1 MIVSVEKVAWRK
13 GSESLFNGAD
23 AQKVAN
29 EIASIGEEA
38 TPKQIVDKAR
48 NEEAELHKCFEW
60 DDSKAAELY
69 RLRQARTVI
78 GNLVIIRQESNEEEM
93 PRENNY
99 QMRAFYKEDDGYSG
113 GYKQTAV
120 ILQKQ
125 EGYDAL
131 LEQARRELQRFKE
144 KYHFLKELQ
153 PIFDLI

>member
-1 MIVSVEKVAWRK
+1 MVVSMEKVMWRK
-13 GSESLFNGAD
+13 GSERLFNGAD
-23 AQKVAN
+23 AQTVAN

-48 NEEAELHKCFEW
+48 NEETELHKCFEW

-69 RLRQARTVI
+69 RLKQARTVA
-78 GNLVIIRQESNEEEM
+78 GCLVIVREEPDEEK
-93 PRENNY
+93 PRENKY
-99 QMRAFYKEDDGYSG
+99 QLRAFYKEDDGYSG
-113 GYKQTAV
+113 GYRQTTK
-120 ILQKQ
+120 ILERQ

-153 PIFDLI
+153 PIFNLI